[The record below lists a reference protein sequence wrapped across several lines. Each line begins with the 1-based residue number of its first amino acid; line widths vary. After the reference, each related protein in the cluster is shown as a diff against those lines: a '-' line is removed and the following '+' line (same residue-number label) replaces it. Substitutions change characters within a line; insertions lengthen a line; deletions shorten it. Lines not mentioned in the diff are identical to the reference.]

1 MENQDIRWQQR
12 FDNFKKAFAQL
23 DKAVQQ
29 GDFNELE
36 RQGLIKAF
44 EYSYELAWNT
54 LRDFLIN
61 KGYTDVIGSKD
72 SFRLAFQLGI
82 LENGNGWMEMV
93 KSRNLTSHT
102 YNLETAESVEE
113 AIETNYHKMFKQLIE
128 RLELEIN

>member
-82 LENGNGWMEMV
+82 IENGNGWMEMV

>member
-61 KGYTDVIGSKD
+61 KGYTDVIGSKA

-82 LENGNGWMEMV
+82 IENGNGWMEMV

>member
-1 MENQDIRWQQR
+1 MENQDIRWQRR

>member
-61 KGYTDVIGSKD
+61 KGYTDVIGSKA
-72 SFRLAFQLGI
+72 SF
-82 LENGNGWMEMV
+82 
-93 KSRNLTSHT
+93 
-102 YNLETAESVEE
+102 
-113 AIETNYHKMFKQLIE
+113 
-128 RLELEIN
+128 

>member
-61 KGYTDVIGSKD
+61 KGYTDVIGSKA

-82 LENGNGWMEMV
+82 IENGNGWMEMV
-93 KSRNLTSHT
+93 KSRKLTSHT

>member
-82 LENGNGWMEMV
+82 IENGNGWMEMV
-93 KSRNLTSHT
+93 KSRKLTSHT

>member
-1 MENQDIRWQQR
+1 M
-12 FDNFKKAFAQL
+12 

-61 KGYTDVIGSKD
+61 KGYTDVIGSKA

-82 LENGNGWMEMV
+82 IENGNGWMEMV
-93 KSRNLTSHT
+93 KSRKLTSHT